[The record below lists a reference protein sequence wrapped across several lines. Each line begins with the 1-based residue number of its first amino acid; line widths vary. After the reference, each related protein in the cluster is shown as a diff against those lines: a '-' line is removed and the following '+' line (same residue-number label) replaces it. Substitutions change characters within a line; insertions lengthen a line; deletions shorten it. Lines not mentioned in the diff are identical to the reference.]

1 MVEAGDF
8 ALVRACLDGDQD
20 AFAELLERYE
30 KPVYNVALRM
40 LGRRDDAQDVAQ
52 TVFLKVYESLA
63 SYDPSHRLYSWI
75 YRIAI
80 NESLNML
87 HRRGRDS
94 ERLDDDQASPDPDP
108 ESEAGSQQIGA
119 IVLAAVTSLSPEYRA
134 VTVLRYFGGCSYE
147 EAAQILGI
155 EEKTV
160 KSRLFTA
167 RRILRD
173 RLSGRGVI

>member
-8 ALVRACLDGDQD
+8 ALVRACLDGDED
-20 AFAELLERYE
+20 AFAELLERYG
-30 KPVYNVALRM
+30 KTVYNVALRM
-40 LGRRDDAQDVAQ
+40 LGRPDDAQDVAQ

-94 ERLDDDQASPDPDP
+94 DPLDDEQASSAPGP
-108 ESEAGSQQIGA
+108 ESLAGSEQVGA
-119 IVLAAVTSLSPEYRA
+119 ILLGAVTSLSPEYRS
-134 VTVLRYFGGCSYE
+134 VIVLKYFGGCSYE

-167 RRILRD
+167 RRLLKE